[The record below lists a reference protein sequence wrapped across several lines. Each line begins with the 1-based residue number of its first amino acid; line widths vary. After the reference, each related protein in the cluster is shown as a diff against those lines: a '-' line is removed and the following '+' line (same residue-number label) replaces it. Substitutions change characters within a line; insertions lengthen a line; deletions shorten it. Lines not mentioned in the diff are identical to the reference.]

1 MHKWSSIRGRN
12 DLALL
17 HSDHVVTVC
26 ARVYMC
32 MCVCKCV
39 YDIWIYAGF
48 YTGYF
53 AGVGDTAV
61 HILSHIFIRTH
72 LVLPIVNCV

>member
-1 MHKWSSIRGRN
+1 MHELSSIHGRN

-26 ARVYMC
+26 TCACVCMYMC
-32 MCVCKCV
+32 VYVNVCM
-39 YDIWIYAGF
+39 IYAGF
-48 YTGYF
+48 YPGYF